1 MKKLALLFIAVILGA
16 NTYAQDNAV
25 TKYFSKYQSDTSFTK
40 VSVTSKMFSL
50 FTELDVEEEA
60 EKEVLDAISKLKG
73 IKALISDNPSDAA
86 GMYRDAVAKVTKDSS
101 YEELMSVE
109 DAEENVMFMI
119 RDNKNIINELFM
131 IVGGN
136 KRFMVMSLYG
146 EIDLKQIGK
155 LSKVM
160 NMKGMHH
167 LKALNPDGNDD

>member
-1 MKKLALLFIAVILGA
+1 MKKLAILFVALILGA

-73 IKALISDNPSDAA
+73 IKALINDNPADAA
-86 GMYRDAVAKVTKDSS
+86 AMYKDAVSRVSENSD

-136 KRFMVMSLYG
+136 KRFMVMSLFG

-160 NMKGMHH
+160 NMKGLDH
-167 LKALNPDGNDD
+167 LKSLNTDGDDD

>member
-1 MKKLALLFIAVILGA
+1 MKKLAITLIVIIIGTS
-16 NTYAQDNAV
+16 TYAQDNAI

-50 FTELDVEEEA
+50 FTELDVEDES

-73 IKALISDNPSDAA
+73 IKALINERPSNAA
-86 GMYRDAVAKVTKDSS
+86 ALYKDAVSKISGDSK

-109 DAEENVMFMI
+109 DAEENVKFMI

-131 IVGGN
+131 IVGGK

-146 EIDLKQIGK
+146 VIDLKQIGK

-160 NMKGMHH
+160 NMKGMKH
-167 LKALNPDGNDD
+167 LKALDPDND